1 MLNLLK
7 MQKQVVTSC
16 TQQGEITICA
26 TGAGSGQSV
35 SSYMLPVLLGD
46 KVTVLTRTHVQAV
59 RYFEQCLAFYK
70 NHGIPHQVDYK
81 RLSASIINT
90 SGKIQF
96 KNQDNGR
103 GASGIVVVES
113 PQQFEKEF
121 IDTIIENSPLNQH
134 TLFLTRPYEC
144 GWRNPKF
151 ENGIIVIDPAY
162 MLANDEVS
170 WDYNLIKWDINSTR
184 AEIEWY
190 KEGVNVI
197 TGFGLGDNCYLD
209 SSYSRAFGGMSP
221 LDKFRLSRE
230 WI

>member
-35 SSYMLPVLLGD
+35 SSYVLPILLGD

-59 RYFEQCLAFYK
+59 RYFEQCLAFYRS
-70 NHGIPHQVDYK
+70 HGIPHQVDYK

-113 PQQFEKEF
+113 PQQFDKGF
-121 IDTIIENSPLNQH
+121 INNLIENSTLNQH

-144 GWRNPKF
+144 GWRNHKF
-151 ENGIIVIDPAY
+151 ENGIVCFDERGVTS
-162 MLANDEVS
+162 DEVS
-170 WDYNLIKWDINSTR
+170 WDYDLINWDLDSTR

-190 KEGVNVI
+190 KDGVNVI
-197 TGFGLGDNCYLD
+197 TGFGLDSNIYLD
-209 SSYSRAFGGMSP
+209 PSYSRAFRGLNP
-221 LDKFRLSRE
+221 LDKFRLSGE
-230 WI
+230 WV